1 MRDDLGRD
9 LSYLR
14 ISVTDRCNLR
24 CRYCMP
30 AEGVSFVE
38 HSEILS
44 YEEIM
49 RLVRIAAPMGI
60 RRIRLT
66 GGEPLVRQGL
76 AELVRGIKQIEGIDF
91 VGMTTNAVLLEANIH
106 DLELAGL
113 DAVNISLD
121 TLDRERYA
129 AITGR
134 DVLDRALAGLD
145 AALSL
150 L

>member
-1 MRDDLGRD
+1 
-9 LSYLR
+9 
-14 ISVTDRCNLR
+14 
-24 CRYCMP
+24 
-30 AEGVSFVE
+30 
-38 HSEILS
+38 
-44 YEEIM
+44 
-49 RLVRIAAPMGI
+49 
-60 RRIRLT
+60 
-66 GGEPLVRQGL
+66 
-76 AELVRGIKQIEGIDF
+76 
-91 VGMTTNAVLLEANIH
+91 MTTNAVLLEANIH